1 MQVVLRTSLAVI
13 CLALISAN
21 AEDTDNLENTLE
33 VFDEDGSG
41 GTEGLKTPSKIPYTV
56 VIPALYFLRS
66 SGRAQA
72 LRACVFPAIA
82 RGTWL
87 PLTLRIRLRVF
98 LLPTHFCI
106 SVYFVVRFFRHHP
119 LAIYRTSRRNGPL
132 QFV

>member
-66 SGRAQA
+66 SGRTGTASM
-72 LRACVFPAIA
+72 CIFP
-82 RGTWL
+82 
-87 PLTLRIRLRVF
+87 PLHEAHGCL
-98 LLPTHFCI
+98 
-106 SVYFVVRFFRHHP
+106 
-119 LAIYRTSRRNGPL
+119 
-132 QFV
+132 